1 MSEILKPTPEQ
12 LVLILADHAKYLR
25 GESDGKRADLRS
37 ADLRSADLR
46 SADLRSAD
54 LRSADLYGAD
64 LRSANLSSADLRS
77 ANLYGAN
84 LSSANLSSADLRSA
98 NLYGADLRSAN
109 LSSADLRSADL
120 RSANLYGADLKDLL
134 NGALVLARTEIL
146 PREGEVVGWKK
157 CYSGV
162 IVKLKVPADAKRSN
176 APGGRK
182 CRAERA
188 EVLEVFGRDGS
199 PVEVGISLYHSA
211 VQYRKGATVAAHE
224 WGTDRLIECAGGIHF
239 YLTRDEAEVHV

>member
-84 LSSANLSSADLRSA
+84 LS
-98 NLYGADLRSAN
+98 SAN

>member
-77 ANLYGAN
+77 ANLYG
-84 LSSANLSSADLRSA
+84 ANLSSADLRSA

>member
-25 GESDGKRADLRS
+25 GESDGKR
-37 ADLRSADLR
+37 
-46 SADLRSAD
+46 
-54 LRSADLYGAD
+54 
-64 LRSANLSSADLRS
+64 
-77 ANLYGAN
+77 
-84 LSSANLSSADLRSA
+84 
-98 NLYGADLRSAN
+98 
-109 LSSADLRSADL
+109 ADLRSADL

>member
-54 LRSADLYGAD
+54 LRSAD
-64 LRSANLSSADLRS
+64 
-77 ANLYGAN
+77 LYGAN